1 VRPFSGSFDSLFG
14 TSAWLRAGPLGN
26 SGDLVCCEAATPTGT
41 GPARIRSH
49 GLHSVLEEQVQYRP
63 LPKHPSVRLSTLG
76 FGCMR
81 LPVVGGDYRVIDED
95 QACKLVRRAI
105 DAGVNYVDTA
115 YPYHGG
121 ESESFLGRALR
132 DGYRS
137 RTYVATKAPTFL
149 VSSAADWERFL
160 EEQLRKLDCGAI
172 DFYLLHGLN
181 AERWE
186 QVKALGG
193 LGVFERARADA
204 RIRFVGFSF
213 HGSPEA
219 FSTIVEAYD
228 WDLCLVQY
236 NVVDEEYQAGIAGLR
251 RAAARRV
258 GVAVMEPL
266 RGGGLARVPEGVDRI
281 WRRSPVARSAAEW
294 ALRWIWD
301 HAEVTTVLSGMN
313 SESQLRENLE
323 LAARCDAGAMS
334 AEEVRLVEE
343 VREFYRARV
352 KVGCT
357 TCGYCV
363 PCPNGVSIPDVFS
376 LYNDAAMFDSRDRAG
391 WAYRAM
397 LASRGHA
404 ADACLECGTCEGQ
417 CPQAIPIPDKLKEA
431 HAHLTEK

>member
-1 VRPFSGSFDSLFG
+1 MLRGSWNRKIRAPAASG
-14 TSAWLRAGPLGN
+14 T
-26 SGDLVCCEAATPTGT
+26 TGRGIT
-41 GPARIRSH
+41 
-49 GLHSVLEEQVQYRP
+49 LEEHVRYRP
-63 LPKHPSVRLSTLG
+63 LPKHPSVRLSALG

-81 LPVVGGDYRVIDED
+81 LPVVGGDYRAIDED
-95 QACKLVRRAI
+95 AACKLVRQAI
-105 DAGVNYVDTA
+105 DAGVNLVDTA

-121 ESESFLGRALR
+121 ESESFLGRALKS
-132 DGYRS
+132 GYRN

-160 EEQLRKLDCGAI
+160 EEQLRKLDCGPI

-181 AERWE
+181 AERWD

-193 LGVFERARADA
+193 LQTLERARADG

-213 HGSPEA
+213 HGSPDA
-219 FSTIVEAYD
+219 FSTIVDGYD

-236 NVVDEEYQAGIAGLR
+236 NVVDEEHQAGIAGLR

-258 GVAVMEPL
+258 GVAIMEPL
-266 RGGGLARVPEGVDRI
+266 RGGGLARVPDAVDRI
-281 WRRSPVARSAAEW
+281 WRRYPVPRSAAEW

-323 LAARCDAGAMS
+323 LAGRCETGVMS

-343 VREFYRARV
+343 VREFYRARS
-352 KVGCT
+352 KVACT
-357 TCGYCV
+357 ACGYCV

-376 LYNDAAMFDSRDRAG
+376 LYNDTAMFDSRDSAG

-397 LASRGHA
+397 LLSRGHGG
-404 ADACLECGTCEGQ
+404 DACLECGDCDEK

-431 HAHLTEK
+431 HAHLTGG